1 MKISLTGFLLLVAAF
16 LIPFSSCK
24 HDVKDQLIGNWKM
37 AKINIQYYDKQKEMN
52 KKQIAAWQDSIS
64 KNTDTAKINKFQKR
78 LTAAETNATQFQ
90 ARLDSALKNSR
101 MEFKSN
107 GDFIDNESGTKKN
120 GLWSLDEEKMILFT
134 IVNNQTNSVHVNFMQ
149 DTFIMQFDS
158 LNYMKFS
165 KVK

>member
-1 MKISLTGFLLLVAAF
+1 MKISFSGFLILSAIFLLTFA
-16 LIPFSSCK
+16 SCK

-78 LTAAETNATQFQ
+78 LTGAEKNATEFQ

-101 MEFKSN
+101 M
-107 GDFIDNESGTKKN
+107 
-120 GLWSLDEEKMILFT
+120 
-134 IVNNQTNSVHVNFMQ
+134 
-149 DTFIMQFDS
+149 
-158 LNYMKFS
+158 
-165 KVK
+165 

>member
-1 MKISLTGFLLLVAAF
+1 M
-16 LIPFSSCK
+16 FSSCK
-24 HDVKDQLIGNWKM
+24 RSTKDQLIGAWKM
-37 AKINIQYYDKQKEMN
+37 AQMNIQYYDKQKEMN
-52 KKQIAAWQDSIS
+52 KKQIAMWQDSIS

-78 LTAAETNATQFQ
+78 LTAAQKNSTEFQ

-107 GDFIDNESGTKKN
+107 GDFIDNQSGTKKN
-120 GLWSLDEEKMILFT
+120 GLWSFDEEKMILFT
-134 IVNNQTNSVHVNFMQ
+134 IVNNQTNSVHVNFNE

-165 KVK
+165 RVK